1 MKHLNITLL
10 LFATAIF
17 TAVMQSCGSSDE
29 PSVEKP
35 TRSVLVY
42 MAANNNLSINAYYD
56 LKEIIEGAK
65 DISGGHLLIYYHRP
79 NQEPRLIEITPDG
92 EEKTLKTYDTSE
104 SSVSIARMRQV
115 VADARSVDTN
125 GKLGLVFW
133 SHGTGW
139 LNDGGVI
146 DEDVSQSPAA
156 SPLSFGVDEE
166 NGVKRKMKITS
177 LRRALEGNTYD
188 FIYFDCCH
196 MATVEVAYEL
206 RRLTPQIAACPT
218 ELGLEGMPY
227 DKNLKHLF
235 SATPELPAAI
245 KNTYN
250 YYATQGTVGCCISI
264 INTSGLDRLAELSR
278 QILQIG
284 QLPKNEKGEIDYKA
298 VRYFN
303 TRVMT
308 SGIYDMKHYFNAL
321 LSGSNNQTLLN
332 NWNKTFSDV
341 ITTTYTTPRVYG
353 LDASEFSGLGCNILD
368 QLNTPEKYGYDET
381 SWYRDVVAR

>member
-10 LFATAIF
+10 LFAAAIF
-17 TAVMQSCGSSDE
+17 TAVMQSCGSSDGPDE
-29 PSVEKP
+29 PPVEKP

-42 MAANNNLSINAYYD
+42 MAANNNLSYYARVD
-56 LKEIIEGAK
+56 LEEMKEGAK
-65 DISGGHLLIYYHRP
+65 DISGGHLLVYYHRS
-79 NQEPRLIEITPDG
+79 NQDPRLIEITPDG

-104 SSVSIARMRQV
+104 SSVSIDRMRQV
-115 VADARSVDTN
+115 VADARSIDAN

-139 LNDGGVI
+139 LNDDGVI
-146 DEDVSQSPAA
+146 DEDASQSPAA
-156 SPLSFGVDEE
+156 SPLSFGTDEE

-177 LRRALEGNTYD
+177 LRRALKGNTYD

-227 DKNLKHLF
+227 QKNLKHFF
-235 SATPELPAAI
+235 SATPDLAAAA
-245 KNTYN
+245 KNSFDFYE
-250 YYATQGTVGCCISI
+250 AQGTVGCCISV

-278 QILQIG
+278 QALQRG
-284 QLPKNEKGEIDYKA
+284 A
-298 VRYFN
+298 VPDSYRAVPYF
-303 TRVMT
+303 RT
-308 SGIYDMKHYFNAL
+308 SIMSAGIYDMKHYFSAL
-321 LSGSNNQTLLN
+321 IRSTDASRLSDWLTAYSKVVT
-332 NWNKTFSDV
+332 KS
-341 ITTTYTTPRVYG
+341 YTTPRVYG
-353 LDASEFSGLGCNILD
+353 LDASDFSGLGCNILD
-368 QLNTPEKYGYDET
+368 KLNTPEKYGYDET